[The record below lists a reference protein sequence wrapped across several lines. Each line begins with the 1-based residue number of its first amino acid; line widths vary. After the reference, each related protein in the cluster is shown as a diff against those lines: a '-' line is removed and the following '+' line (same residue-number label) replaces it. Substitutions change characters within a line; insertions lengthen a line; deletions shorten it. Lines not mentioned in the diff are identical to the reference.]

1 MMAPSA
7 EELLR
12 VWEESR
18 RAHPVRGALLALA
31 AASPGPGWD
40 GWARAP
46 IGERDG
52 ALLRL
57 HEQLFGGELHTTA
70 TCPSCG
76 ERLESEFSAQDIR
89 RREPA
94 PPGAGGAALSLKG
107 EGFDIEYRLPTSE
120 DLLQIAAERSDSTSD
135 AERLLRRC
143 VSRARRGGRVV
154 DPSSLPENVI
164 DRIADGMAQHDPDAD
179 VRVALAC
186 PACGNAWELLF
197 DIVTYFWGELDDWA
211 QRILADV
218 HALARAYGWT
228 EREILALSP
237 ARRQVYL
244 DMVGA

>member
-143 VSRARRGGRVV
+143 VSRARRGGRV
-154 DPSSLPENVI
+154 
-164 DRIADGMAQHDPDAD
+164 QHDPDAD